1 MESEE
6 VEVNTDNGSEM
17 VSGSGEID
25 IGDADTAVQSFAT
38 ATITPTGPSSRYPPA
53 IRRRFVQPADDVDPA
68 HAPRSSFDAKP
79 TALRHPTRNTTP
91 PQTMSCT
98 LNQLPNDPP
107 TTASNHTST
116 HNLTSNRNSHAEGGR
131 NDNLCSS
138 TPTIVP
144 EPRFTTHGESWAM
157 AIRPYLIKG

>member
-38 ATITPTGPSSRYPPA
+38 ATTTPARPSSRYPPA

-116 HNLTSNRNSHAEGGR
+116 HNLTSNRNSHAEGKGTITSAPVLLPSLPNPALRHTGGHGR
-131 NDNLCSS
+131 WRSDH
-138 TPTIVP
+138 T
-144 EPRFTTHGESWAM
+144 
-157 AIRPYLIKG
+157 